1 MTETP
6 LLHRGPVI
14 FLLLLAPF
22 LLNDF
27 SNIHVD
33 SFPVWLAIDYVA
45 TKALP
50 LAFLAYLLVK
60 RVVIPADLGL
70 KMPGKADFIV
80 YTLALTAGGLILDQV
95 GWRLL
100 DTILPNTRMG
110 SIPLDTDSAWY
121 LFDLYA
127 GLALVAL
134 VEEVVFR
141 GLFYTLL
148 RRIIPSIPVVFLLCS
163 LVFGL
168 IHWSLGLAAIVST
181 AIIGALFLLVMWR
194 TGSVLPAVIA
204 HFVVNY
210 VDFSGMNPLGIS

>member
-1 MTETP
+1 MKATP

-27 SNIHVD
+27 SNIYVE
-33 SFPVWLAIDYVA
+33 SFPVWLSIDYVV
-45 TKALP
+45 TKLLP
-50 LAFLAYLLVK
+50 LTFLGYLLVK
-60 RVVIPADLGL
+60 KVIIPEDMGL
-70 KMPGKADFIV
+70 KMPGKADFVV
-80 YTLALTAGGLILDQV
+80 YTLVLTAGGLLLDQI

-100 DTILPNTRMG
+100 DTMLPNTRMG
-110 SIPLDTDSAWY
+110 SIPLDTDSSWY
-121 LFDLYA
+121 VFDLYV

-134 VEEVVFR
+134 VEEIVFR

-148 RRIIPSIPVVFLLCS
+148 RRVIPSLPVVFLLCS

-181 AIIGALFLLVMWR
+181 ALIGALFLLVMWR
-194 TGSVLPAVIA
+194 TGSVLPAIIA